1 MLRDVKKWKFISL
14 MVGILL
20 VFTAQAYGAKL
31 AHPELLV
38 APADVEKN
46 MGKWIVIDCRDAAAT
61 KDKKAVR
68 R

>member
-1 MLRDVKKWKFISL
+1 MQRNGKMLRFLSL

-20 VFTAQAYGAKL
+20 VFTAQAYGAKF

-38 APADVEKN
+38 TPADVEKN